1 MSAAMRRLR
10 PYRLIAGL
18 AAMFGV
24 LMFWPLVNGI
34 NPSAIDLYSLM
45 QPPQGA
51 NWLGTDELG
60 RDVLT
65 RLGLGM
71 RLSVF
76 VGLAVVCVCATVGT
90 AIGMVSGYMGGWV
103 DNLLMR
109 LTDVFLSFPGI
120 LMAIAFAALAGPGV
134 GNVVLALCLMGW
146 VGFARLA
153 RAQSLSL
160 READFVRAAEL
171 SGIGF
176 WRILAVY
183 ILPNI
188 AAPLIVECSFSMAGA
203 MLAEAGL
210 SFLGIGVQPPSPSLG
225 AMLRE
230 GARYML
236 VAPHMVM
243 APGFALMGLVLMM
256 NALGDKLRDRM
267 DVRA

>member
-1 MSAAMRRLR
+1 MAFLY
-10 PYRLIAGL
+10 PYRFVVML
-18 AAMFGV
+18 AAVLAV
-24 LMFWPLVNGI
+24 LMGVPSLSGI
-34 NPSAIDLYSLM
+34 DPAQINLHALMQAPSAEF
-45 QPPQGA
+45 
-51 NWLGTDELG
+51 WLGTDELG
-60 RDVLT
+60 RDMLT

-76 VGLAVVCVCATVGT
+76 VGLSVVFVCACIGT
-90 AIGMVSGYMGGWV
+90 AVGIISGYCGGWV
-103 DNLLMR
+103 DSLLMR
-109 LTDVFLSFPGI
+109 ITDVFLSFPGI
-120 LMAIAFAALAGPGV
+120 VMAIAFAALAGPGV
-134 GNVVLALCLMGW
+134 ENVIFALCLMGW

-153 RAQSLSL
+153 RAQTLSL
-160 READFVRAAEL
+160 RNEEFIHAAAL
-171 SGIGF
+171 SGVGF
-176 WRILAVY
+176 LRILTVY

-188 AAPLIVECSFSMAGA
+188 AAPLIVEVSFSMAGA

-210 SFLGIGVQPPSPSLG
+210 SFLGIGVQAPNPSLG

-243 APGFALMGLVLMM
+243 VPGFTLMALVLMM

>member
-1 MSAAMRRLR
+1 MAFLY
-10 PYRLIAGL
+10 PYRLILIL
-18 AAMFGV
+18 AAIFAA
-24 LMFWPLVNGI
+24 LMSVPTLSGI
-34 NPSAIDLYSLM
+34 DPAQINLSALMQGPSADFF
-45 QPPQGA
+45 
-51 NWLGTDELG
+51 LGTDELG
-60 RDVLT
+60 RDMLT

-76 VGLAVVCVCATVGT
+76 VGLSVVCVCAFIGTLVG
-90 AIGMVSGYMGGWV
+90 IISGYCGGWV
-103 DNLLMR
+103 DSLLMR
-109 LTDVFLSFPGI
+109 ITDVFLSFPGI

-134 GNVVLALCLMGW
+134 ENVIFALCLMGW

-153 RAQSLSL
+153 RAQTLSL
-160 READFVRAAEL
+160 RGEEFIHAAAL
-171 SGIGF
+171 SGVGF
-176 WRILAVY
+176 FRILAVY

-188 AAPLIVECSFSMAGA
+188 AAPLIVEASFSMAGA

-210 SFLGIGVQPPSPSLG
+210 SFLGIGVQAPAPSLG

-243 APGFALMGLVLMM
+243 VPGFTLMGLVLMM

-267 DVRA
+267 DVRT